1 MQRHLPRNES
11 TLKLVQENK
20 IFEGTV
26 EFNTNWLNYKEIQ
39 KINTKANHTREPNK
53 VNTQREWDENREREW
68 DRDWNLDKSEDSS
81 M

>member
-26 EFNTNWLNYKEIQ
+26 EFNYKEIQ
-39 KINTKANHTREPNK
+39 KINTKAKHTREPNK
-53 VNTQREWDENREREW
+53 VNTQREWDENRERV
-68 DRDWNLDKSEDSS
+68 R
-81 M
+81 